1 MNACELLLNEL
12 ESHMLVVQLVPL
24 NPNRRGWNEGGC
36 KRVPVDVPPAWYRK
50 MCNRHASSRGVRR
63 GGFDTRIKRANVL
76 ALLARLAAGRETTSK
91 YRDELVAVAKG
102 RMGL

>member
-36 KRVPVDVPPAWYRK
+36 KRVVADRPAKWYREL
-50 MCNRHASSRGVRR
+50 CARHASSRGVRR
-63 GGFDTRIKRANVL
+63 GKFDTRIKRANVL
-76 ALLARLAAGRETTSK
+76 ALLARLAAGRGTTSK

-102 RMGL
+102 RVRA